1 MDKLKKRLAITLLS
15 VSAVGLCVAGIG
27 VAGSPMFSVNAADWE
42 EIALEKEY
50 AYGTQLSIPSR
61 NITVG
66 GDTQAATS
74 VLYSPSGN
82 AGLFTQV
89 SLNEAGIWTL
99 SYTAQLGGTVY
110 RQDETFE
117 VYDSIARVGNNST
130 YVYEQYKDTNV
141 SGRQVSLVSGEE
153 LAFSSIIDLRNAT
166 KNEPIVELFVTPQT
180 IGEVDFEQLNFTFT
194 DTEDPD
200 CYLTVRG
207 RQSADG
213 IQSPNTYWLAGGN
226 NQPLAGWE
234 GGSWNKLHVNN
245 EWGAPVRHSFYG
257 YYPDDPSV
265 SPERVK
271 ISIRY
276 DAETRCVY
284 SGDTMVIDLD
294 SSLYFSKLWNGFTS
308 GRVRLTISADVY
320 SSSVAEFM
328 VTYLEGVDLTSD
340 KLIDSV
346 APEITVDT
354 PYSVAPV
361 AKVGVKYP
369 LHDATAKDDYS
380 GSCNVERQIWYNYN
394 SLNTVTVAEQE
405 GCFIPDREGL
415 YAVVYTASD
424 KAGNKAQKTVWIRAQ
439 NEVVPVRLN
448 LTGTYETQTSVGKP
462 ITLAAYEAEGGS
474 GKIDISCEV
483 TLNGKTI
490 DCTNGFRPRET
501 GRYTVKYTARDYIGQ
516 SAEQEYEIEVS
527 PNSEPVFIDEPV
539 LPKYYISGSEYT
551 VPELY
556 GYDYSGGSEKIIK
569 AAVSVIDANGTAPR
583 SVEGKFTPLVIN
595 NGDQITLLFKV
606 GETQISRNVTA
617 VKSFEADGGRMRL
630 QMQNY
635 FVTTNA
641 AVTANDESITVT
653 SNGEENSYFD
663 FANALL
669 AEGVSL
675 RLNALPR
682 QSSFDGI
689 EVTFTDSL
697 DQSQAVSVRIMQNG
711 AAAYMELGDMRTDL
725 SAGFRSSSASNAF
738 SVTYSQNRIVLN
750 TASADVKNY
759 DDGREFHGFGSG
771 FVYLTVSFMN
781 AQADSAIDVT
791 DVNDQPVSNAA
802 TDRIKPKIT
811 LIGNYGGVA
820 TLNSTLTVPRAL
832 AGDVLDPNV
841 TLTLTVS
848 DRSGKAVMASDGT
861 ALQSISADREYTF
874 VASDYGQYSVSY
886 TAYDTFNGRDY
897 TFSYVINVEDREKP
911 VVAFASEIVKT
922 IKLGELIVIPDFTA
936 TDNVTASENLII
948 AKYICTPTGKLILLP
963 EQSNAFRPSSAGVYE
978 VRITVTDEAGNM
990 SLIRLS
996 VTVTE

>member
-1 MDKLKKRLAITLLS
+1 MDKLKKRLTITLLS
-15 VSAVGLCVAGIG
+15 LSAVGLCAVGIG
-27 VAGSPMFSVNAADWE
+27 VAGRCTYSANAAQWG

-66 GDTQAATS
+66 GDTQSATP

-99 SYTAQLGGTVY
+99 SYTASLGGTVY

-117 VYDSIARVGNNST
+117 VYDTIVRVGNNSSC
-130 YVYEQYKDTNV
+130 VYGQYKDTNV

-180 IGEVDFEQLNFTFT
+180 IGEADFEQLNFTFT

-234 GGSWNKLHVNN
+234 GGNWNKLHVNN

-271 ISIRY
+271 MSIRY

-328 VTYLEGVDLTSD
+328 VTYLKGVDLTSD
-340 KLIDSV
+340 KLIDSA

-369 LHDATAKDDYS
+369 LHDAAARDDYS
-380 GSCNVERQIWYNYN
+380 GICKVERQIWYNYN
-394 SLNTVTVAEQE
+394 SLNTVTVAEKE
-405 GCFIPDREGL
+405 GCFIPDREGM

-439 NEVVPVRLN
+439 NEVEPVRLN
-448 LTGTYETQTSVGKP
+448 LTGTYETQTPVGKP
-462 ITLAAYEAEGGS
+462 IALATYEAEGGS
-474 GKIDISCEV
+474 GKIDVSCEV

-490 DCTNGFRPRET
+490 DCTSGFRPRET
-501 GRYTVKYTARDYIGQ
+501 GRYTVKYTARDYLGQ

-527 PNSEPVFIDEPV
+527 PNSQPVFIDEPV
-539 LPKYYISGSEYT
+539 LPRYYISGSEYA

-556 GYDYSGGSEKIIK
+556 GYDYSDGSEKIIK
-569 AAVSVIDANGTAPR
+569 ASVSVIDANGAAPH

-606 GETQISRNVTA
+606 GETEIIRKVTTI
-617 VKSFEADGGRMRL
+617 KSFEADGGKMRL

-641 AVTANDESITVT
+641 AVTANDESITVA

-669 AEGVSL
+669 SEGVSL

-682 QSSFDGI
+682 RSSFDGI
-689 EVTFTDSL
+689 KVTFTDSL

-711 AAAYMELGDMRTDL
+711 ASAYMELGDMRTDL

-738 SVTYSQNRIVLN
+738 SVAYSQNRILLN
-750 TASADVKNY
+750 TASADAKNY
-759 DDGREFHGFGSG
+759 DDGREFQGFGSG
-771 FVYLTVSFMN
+771 FVYLTVSFIN

-791 DVNDQPVSNAA
+791 DVNDQPVSNSA

-820 TLNSTLTVPRAL
+820 TLNSTLTIPRAL

-848 DRSGKAVMASDGT
+848 DQSGNAVTASDGI
-861 ALQSISADREYTF
+861 ALQGVSADREYTF

-897 TFSYVINVEDREKP
+897 AFSYVINVEDREKP
-911 VVAFASEIVKT
+911 VVDFASEIVKT

-936 TDNVTASENLII
+936 TDNVTASENLTI
-948 AKYICTPTGKLILLP
+948 AKYICTPTGKLISLP
-963 EQSNAFRPSSAGVYE
+963 EQSNAFRPSSAGEYE
-978 VRITVTDEAGNM
+978 VRITVTDEAGNT
-990 SLIRLS
+990 LLTRLT